1 MDSIAIFVTGTLGLM
16 ALVLGGSYAYAK
28 YNDPTTNVIQVP
40 NYERQ
45 GFSGGS
51 KTKSKKR
58 VFNTT
63 TRKHKKN

>member
-28 YNDPTTNVIQVP
+28 YNDPTTNGIQVS
-40 NYERQ
+40 NNEIR
-45 GFSGGS
+45 GINGGS

-58 VFNTT
+58 IFNTT

>member
-28 YNDPTTNVIQVP
+28 YNDPTTNEIQVS
-40 NYERQ
+40 NNEIR

-58 VFNTT
+58 IFNT